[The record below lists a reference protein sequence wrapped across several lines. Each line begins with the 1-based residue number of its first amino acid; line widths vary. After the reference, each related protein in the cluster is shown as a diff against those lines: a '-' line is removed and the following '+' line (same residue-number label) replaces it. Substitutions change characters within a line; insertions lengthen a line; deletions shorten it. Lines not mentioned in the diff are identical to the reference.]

1 MAYGK
6 YFFGTPVRTPEE
18 KQIKGLPFWHE
29 FLTKTFIAKSY
40 REVCDRARQEWRT
53 NVKLRKEVRDYYK
66 TYSPNTKF
74 ISVGVGF
81 GGKEPNVSRNRIS
94 INIWED

>member
-6 YFFGTPVRTPEE
+6 YFFGTPIRTHEE
-18 KQIKGLPFWHE
+18 KQKQGLPFWHE
-29 FLTKTFIAKSY
+29 FLIKKVMAKSY
-40 REVCDRARQEWRT
+40 REVCDRARQEWKT
-53 NVKLRKEVRDYYK
+53 NKKLRDEVREYYK
-66 TYSPNTKF
+66 KHSPDSKF